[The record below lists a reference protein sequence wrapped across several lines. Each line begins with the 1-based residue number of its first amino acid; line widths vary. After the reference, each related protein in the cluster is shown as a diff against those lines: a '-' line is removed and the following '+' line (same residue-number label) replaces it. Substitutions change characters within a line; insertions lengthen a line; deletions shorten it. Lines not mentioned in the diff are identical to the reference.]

1 MYSVSGANLH
11 GQWLE
16 ENPILIEFQT
26 LQNVRNSEVH
36 FDINQAKL
44 EYISWS
50 YNLFQSA
57 NKFYLSGSWQGSP
70 NRFIQVP
77 LPHEKLID
85 TQLLLTGNEHNLFI
99 CDTNSHTMWVM
110 SLEDHKDV
118 KRFNLFTETLVAGA
132 TKRLKRVD
140 TALKVCVTNHNS
152 MYLTARGSIYSGA
165 LPSLVDTSM
174 CTGNICD
181 IQCGYEHS
189 LLLTDTGQVYSWG
202 NGRKLQLGHG
212 NLTNIESP
220 TLIEALAGVTITQI
234 SAGGWHSLALSEF
247 GDVYAWGWNDTE
259 KGVKKMEDLCKAYI
273 TYARQLSSQGLYNKA
288 FDFYLMAFG
297 QCPETKSI
305 IESEFRV
312 VLIRL
317 NELLANY
324 GKIEQIFINFDKAV
338 NAFPGKDSVLD
349 MGTGTGLL
357 AMYANECTPL
367 ATTGCEG
374 SDIMAKLAETIM
386 QENLVQDVVIVNKMS
401 TNMDCKEIGGRRSL
415 LVTEM
420 FDSGLLGE
428 QVLQSLSHAW
438 NNLIAHSG
446 RVIPCSAEFFVVA
459 AKCDRLNMKYQLQH
473 SAKELLNIPGLTVH
487 TLTFGETYDCEDV
500 HLFKDIKYMTDT
512 QSLLKINYNSYDD
525 IKGKLQGNE
534 PLDIKWTVKEG
545 GEINI
550 VVGWFNLHLTE
561 NIMITT
567 NPTSDS
573 RANAWQQAVFFNFI
587 PRNAHENETLEAQFL
602 INGGKMTLVPDD
614 SIHISWISPET
625 IRFLNDY
632 EYTKKITDC
641 IGTACVYLG
650 QIVEISQADI
660 VDTCPF
666 PLFGLLMMKHGARSL
681 VCCAKS
687 SSDKKF
693 FKKVFKAN
701 KVPLSKITFF
711 IGNQWTSNSLGKTK
725 YHAIFCHTFELCG
738 DIDLRQQE
746 IAQHLKQRHLHQ
758 EGLYL
763 PANVHLIGQLV
774 SSHWLDINNRVY
786 DENVTNYK
794 IAMHINKF
802 QVSQNYC
809 IDFTN
814 LDYFEISSPTV
825 IGTLTS
831 EMESDVINI
840 PVIHDGNANAILC
853 WYCIELLED
862 LGGIQTNRSDSFID
876 GMAFL
881 AHPALPMVQ
890 GGFANVLRCVDFD
903 GSFKLM
909 VDTDAM

>member
-1 MYSVSGANLH
+1 MNYS
-11 GQWLE
+11 
-16 ENPILIEFQT
+16 
-26 LQNVRNSEVH
+26 
-36 FDINQAKL
+36 
-44 EYISWS
+44 
-50 YNLFQSA
+50 
-57 NKFYLSGSWQGSP
+57 
-70 NRFIQVP
+70 
-77 LPHEKLID
+77 
-85 TQLLLTGNEHNLFI
+85 
-99 CDTNSHTMWVM
+99 
-110 SLEDHKDV
+110 
-118 KRFNLFTETLVAGA
+118 
-132 TKRLKRVD
+132 
-140 TALKVCVTNHNS
+140 
-152 MYLTARGSIYSGA
+152 SI
-165 LPSLVDTSM
+165 T
-174 CTGNICD
+174 
-181 IQCGYEHS
+181 
-189 LLLTDTGQVYSWG
+189 
-202 NGRKLQLGHG
+202 
-212 NLTNIESP
+212 
-220 TLIEALAGVTITQI
+220 
-234 SAGGWHSLALSEF
+234 
-247 GDVYAWGWNDTE
+247 TE

-338 NAFPGKDSVLD
+338 NAFPGNMYLLNDIGKYLFKYGYYSVAWCHFQKALNVDSGFVDAEKNLNSVKNLLVERWHFRMLNDRFRNEAYHAAIVETVIPGKDSVLD

>member
-247 GDVYAWGWNDTE
+247 GDVYAWGWNDTVAWCHFQKALNVDSGFVDAE
-259 KGVKKMEDLCKAYI
+259 KNLNSVKNLLVERWHFRMLNDRFRNEAYHAAI
-273 TYARQLSSQGLYNKA
+273 V
-288 FDFYLMAFG
+288 
-297 QCPETKSI
+297 ETVI
-305 IESEFRV
+305 
-312 VLIRL
+312 
-317 NELLANY
+317 
-324 GKIEQIFINFDKAV
+324 
-338 NAFPGKDSVLD
+338 PGKDSVLD

-693 FKKVFKAN
+693 FKKVFK
-701 KVPLSKITFF
+701 
-711 IGNQWTSNSLGKTK
+711 
-725 YHAIFCHTFELCG
+725 
-738 DIDLRQQE
+738 
-746 IAQHLKQRHLHQ
+746 
-758 EGLYL
+758 
-763 PANVHLIGQLV
+763 
-774 SSHWLDINNRVY
+774 
-786 DENVTNYK
+786 
-794 IAMHINKF
+794 
-802 QVSQNYC
+802 
-809 IDFTN
+809 
-814 LDYFEISSPTV
+814 
-825 IGTLTS
+825 
-831 EMESDVINI
+831 
-840 PVIHDGNANAILC
+840 
-853 WYCIELLED
+853 
-862 LGGIQTNRSDSFID
+862 
-876 GMAFL
+876 
-881 AHPALPMVQ
+881 
-890 GGFANVLRCVDFD
+890 
-903 GSFKLM
+903 
-909 VDTDAM
+909 